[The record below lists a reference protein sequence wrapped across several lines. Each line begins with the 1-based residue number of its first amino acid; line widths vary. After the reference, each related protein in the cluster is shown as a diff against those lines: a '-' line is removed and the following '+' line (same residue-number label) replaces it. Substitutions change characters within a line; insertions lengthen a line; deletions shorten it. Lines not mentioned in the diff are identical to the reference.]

1 VYERVGRVDGS
12 VGDGGWCV
20 TISGERGFVLIPD
33 RIATGVFCRVDARVL
48 GIDFILILIIRK
60 QFRS

>member
-1 VYERVGRVDGS
+1 MDGS